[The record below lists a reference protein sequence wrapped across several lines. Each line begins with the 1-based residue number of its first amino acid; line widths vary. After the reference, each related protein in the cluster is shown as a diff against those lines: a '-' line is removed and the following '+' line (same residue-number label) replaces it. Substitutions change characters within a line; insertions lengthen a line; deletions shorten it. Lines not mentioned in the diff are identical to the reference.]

1 MTELVEHRQLFIGGE
16 WVEPLGTEVIEVV
29 SPHTEQVIGR
39 VPHASEADVD
49 RAVAVARQ
57 AFDDG
62 PWPRMPLDERIEV
75 ITRIKDAFAVRYE
88 EIARVVSSQN
98 GTPYTSSVMVQALA
112 AMMVWE
118 AAITTARAFP
128 YEERRD
134 GALGKLL
141 VRREPVGVVA
151 AVVPWNVPQFTAA
164 AKLAPA
170 LLAGCPAILK
180 VSPETPLDAYVL
192 AGIVSEAGLPQGV
205 LSILPADR
213 EVSEYLVGHPGVDKV
228 SFTGSVAA
236 GKRVMEVAAR
246 NLTRV
251 TLELGGKSAAII
263 LPDAD
268 LESTVAGIVPF
279 AWMINGQACVAQTRI
294 LVPRSRYDEISEAF
308 AAAAGAL
315 KVGDPL
321 DPATEVGPLV
331 ARRQQ
336 QRSLDYIRIG
346 QEEGAKILTGGGR
359 PAGLDSGWYVEPTL
373 FGDVD
378 NSMRVAREEIF
389 GPVICLL
396 PYGDEAEAVKIAN
409 DSEYGLSGSVWT
421 ADVEHGIEIARQVRT
436 GTYSVNT
443 FSLDM
448 LGPFGGYKNSGVGR
462 EFGPEGY
469 GEYFEHKMIHLPA
482 GYEPAAG
489 EGSNGGP
496 LARGGRPVGLHRLR
510 DVCEPR
516 PGRLHARLGPPVPPV
531 FAGHRRRREGAGRGG
546 GLPGRGHRD
555 HAARQRRG
563 GFPARRIAAAGACGD
578 RPGMSAR
585 SRRRG
590 RGESAYRASRARRDA
605 ADAA

>member
-1 MTELVEHRQLFIGGE
+1 MTELVEHGQLFIGGE

-39 VPHASEADVD
+39 VPHACEADVD

-57 AFDDG
+57 AFDEG
-62 PWPRMPLDERIEV
+62 PWPRMSLDERIEV

-88 EIARVVSSQN
+88 EIARVISSQN

-112 AMMVWE
+112 SMMVWD

-128 YEERRD
+128 YEEQRD
-134 GALGKLL
+134 GVLGKLL

-192 AGIVSEAGLPQGV
+192 ADIVREAGLPQGV

-213 EVSEYLVGHPGVDKV
+213 EVSEYLVGHPGIDKV

-294 LVPRSRYDEISEAF
+294 LVPRSRYDEIAEAF

-315 KVGDPL
+315 KVGDPM
-321 DPATEVGPLV
+321 DPATELGPLV
-331 ARRQQ
+331 AQRQQ

-359 PAGLDSGWYVEPTL
+359 PAGMEQGWYVEATL

-378 NSMRVAREEIF
+378 NSMRIAREEIF

-396 PYGDEAEAVKIAN
+396 PYGDEDEAVKIAN

-421 ADVEHGIEIARQVRT
+421 ADVEHGIEIARRVRT
-436 GTYSVNT
+436 GTYSLNT

-489 EGSNGGP
+489 
-496 LARGGRPVGLHRLR
+496 
-510 DVCEPR
+510 
-516 PGRLHARLGPPVPPV
+516 
-531 FAGHRRRREGAGRGG
+531 GAG
-546 GLPGRGHRD
+546 
-555 HAARQRRG
+555 
-563 GFPARRIAAAGACGD
+563 
-578 RPGMSAR
+578 
-585 SRRRG
+585 
-590 RGESAYRASRARRDA
+590 
-605 ADAA
+605 